1 MQDQLPN
8 KLQTNKSQDKNYIDN
23 INNILLRTKTA
34 CEIKEILNNFE
45 NNKSDLLF
53 KKGIYVY
60 GHPGIGK
67 TQFVTDILKELN
79 YDIITYNAGDVRNKT
94 IIETITKDNMSDK
107 SIMCLF
113 HKKIQKKAIIMD
125 EIDGMNNGDKGGI
138 NALIKLI
145 RPKKT
150 KRQKSEDTTLIPI
163 ICIGNYH
170 IDKKINELMKVCNV
184 FELNKPSNEQIET
197 ICNNIMPTITK
208 NLKIKLIHYI
218 QGDLRKLHNIY
229 NIYCKN
235 NNLLNEYVLDNILKL
250 KSYNEDTKSI
260 TNNLFNNNYL
270 MNDHL
275 HVMNETDRT
284 IVALLWHENVIDRL
298 EKYNI
303 NNSLP
308 VYLKI
313 LDNICFADYIDR
325 ITFQKQIWIFN
336 EMSSL
341 IKTFYNN
348 KIYHEFI
355 NADICN
361 TNTNTNVPSN
371 NINNKL
377 SNKQSSK
384 MCNKTTKTTKTTVAE
399 KSQLDASS
407 HNIRF
412 TKVLTK
418 YSTEYN
424 NYNFIHNLCQQ
435 LGMDKKDLFAF
446 FISLKKKY
454 ASDVDCF
461 SELLNMFENYEINK
475 LDIQRM
481 YRYLDKA
488 FKDSNANDEEIG
500 WEIDEDIVEFDC

>member
-1 MQDQLPN
+1 
-8 KLQTNKSQDKNYIDN
+8 
-23 INNILLRTKTA
+23 
-34 CEIKEILNNFE
+34 
-45 NNKSDLLF
+45 
-53 KKGIYVY
+53 
-60 GHPGIGK
+60 
-67 TQFVTDILKELN
+67 
-79 YDIITYNAGDVRNKT
+79 
-94 IIETITKDNMSDK
+94 
-107 SIMCLF
+107 
-113 HKKIQKKAIIMD
+113 MD

-184 FELNKPSNEQIET
+184 FELNKPNYDQIET
-197 ICNNIMPTITK
+197 ICNNIMPTMTK

-235 NNLLNEYVLDNILKL
+235 DCLLNEYVVDNILKL
-250 KSYNEDTKSI
+250 KSYNQDTKSI
-260 TNNLFNNNYL
+260 TNNLFNKNYL

-284 IVALLWHENVIDRL
+284 IVALLWHENIIDKL

-308 VYLKI
+308 VYLNI

-348 KIYHEFI
+348 RIYHEFI
-355 NADICN
+355 NSDVTNMHNITTPTTISQKDVSNASLTSTTPTTPNTPN
-361 TNTNTNVPSN
+361 TNSPTSSKTKINTKGGKKS
-371 NINNKL
+371 ISENKL
-377 SNKQSSK
+377 F
-384 MCNKTTKTTKTTVAE
+384 ME
-399 KSQLDASS
+399 SS

-446 FISLKKKY
+446 FISFKNKY
-454 ASDVDCF
+454 TSDSECY
-461 SELLNMFENYEINK
+461 SELLNLFENYEINK

-481 YRYLDKA
+481 YRYLDKS
-488 FKDSNANDEEIG
+488 FKDSNTIDEESG
-500 WEIDEDIVEFDC
+500 WDLDEDITEFDG

>member
-1 MQDQLPN
+1 MPN
-8 KLQTNKSQDKNYIDN
+8 KLFNKSEPSKSETNNY
-23 INNILLRTKTA
+23 INNINTILVRTKTA

-45 NNKSDLLF
+45 KNKDVLSF

-67 TQFVTDILKELN
+67 TQFVTDILKDLN
-79 YDIITYNAGDVRNKT
+79 YDIIIYNAGDIRNKSV
-94 IIETITKDNMSDK
+94 IETITKDNMSDK
-107 SIMCLF
+107 SIMSLF

-184 FELNKPSNEQIET
+184 FELNKPTNEQIEM
-197 ICNNIMPTITK
+197 ICNNIMPFITTD
-208 NLKIKLIHYI
+208 LKIKLIHYI

-235 NNLLNEYVLDNILKL
+235 NTLLNEYVVDDILKL
-250 KSYNEDTKSI
+250 KSYNQDTKSI
-260 TNNLFNNNYL
+260 TNNLFNRNYL
-270 MNDHL
+270 MKDHL

-284 IVALLWHENVIDRL
+284 IVALLWHENIIDRL

-355 NADICN
+355 NLDVCN
-361 TNTNTNVPSN
+361 TNPQA
-371 NINNKL
+371 
-377 SNKQSSK
+377 NKQPTK
-384 MCNKTTKTTKTTVAE
+384 NIKTVKTVKNSFPE
-399 KSQLDASS
+399 KSIVEPS

-446 FISLKKKY
+446 FISFKNKY
-454 ASDVDCF
+454 TNESECF
-461 SELLNMFENYEINK
+461 NELSNLFENYEINK

-481 YRYLDKA
+481 YRYLDKS
-488 FKDSNANDEEIG
+488 FKDSNTVDEESG
-500 WEIDEDIVEFDC
+500 WEIEDDIVELD

>member
-1 MQDQLPN
+1 MTD
-8 KLQTNKSQDKNYIDN
+8 KLQDNNYIAN
-23 INNILLRTKTA
+23 INTILVRTKIE

-45 NNKSDLLF
+45 KNKSDLLF

-67 TQFVTDILKELN
+67 THFVTDILKDLN
-79 YDIITYNAGDVRNKT
+79 YDIITYNAGDIRNKS
-94 IIETITKDNMSDK
+94 IIETITKDSMSDK

-138 NALIKLI
+138 NTLIKLI

-150 KRQKSEDTTLIPI
+150 KRQKSEDTTIIPI

-197 ICNNIMPTITK
+197 ICNNIIPNITT
-208 NLKIKLIHYI
+208 NLKKKLINYI
-218 QGDLRKLHNIY
+218 QCDLRKLHNIY

-235 NNLLNEYVLDNILKL
+235 KTLLNEYVLDNILQL
-250 KSYNEDTKSI
+250 KSHNQDTKSI
-260 TNNLFNNNYL
+260 TNNLFNGNYL
-270 MNDHL
+270 LNEHL

-284 IVALLWHENVIDRL
+284 IVALLWHENIIDKI

-348 KIYHEFI
+348 RIYYEFI
-355 NADICN
+355 TRYNSIETDAKANKPTSMNSILD
-361 TNTNTNVPSN
+361 
-371 NINNKL
+371 NKL
-377 SNKQSSK
+377 PNKMTK
-384 MCNKTTKTTKTTVAE
+384 KTLSEKTIVE
-399 KSQLDASS
+399 PS

-424 NYNFIHNLCQQ
+424 NYNFIQNLCQQ

-446 FISLKKKY
+446 FISLKNKY
-454 ASDVDCF
+454 TSHTD
-461 SELLNMFENYEINK
+461 SINELLNLFENYEISK
-475 LDIQRM
+475 LDVQRM
-481 YRYLDKA
+481 YRYLDKS
-488 FKDSNANDEEIG
+488 FKDSNTVDEENG
-500 WEIDEDIVEFDC
+500 WDIDEDISEFDS

>member
-1 MQDQLPN
+1 MTDKLQN
-8 KLQTNKSQDKNYIDN
+8 KLQNNNYIDD
-23 INNILLRTKTA
+23 INTILSRETIV
-34 CEIKEILNNFE
+34 CQIKEILTNFE

-60 GHPGIGK
+60 GNPGIGK
-67 TQFVTDILKELN
+67 TKFVTDILKDLN
-79 YDIITYNAGDVRNKT
+79 YDIITYNAGDVRNKS

-170 IDKKINELMKVCNV
+170 IDKKINELMKVCNI
-184 FELNKPSNEQIET
+184 FELNKPTNQEIET
-197 ICNNIMPTITK
+197 ICNNIMPTIPK
-208 NLKIKLIHYI
+208 NLKNKLIHYI

-229 NIYCKN
+229 HIYCKN
-235 NNLLNEYVLDNILKL
+235 NNLLNEYVVDNILKL

-260 TNNLFNNNYL
+260 TNNLFNNNYD
-270 MNDHL
+270 MNEHL

-284 IVALLWHENVIDRL
+284 IVALLWHENIIDRL

-303 NNSLP
+303 NKSLSA
-308 VYLKI
+308 YLKI

-341 IKTFYNN
+341 IKTFNN
-348 KIYHEFI
+348 NRIYHDFI
-355 NADICN
+355 NKEIC
-361 TNTNTNVPSN
+361 
-371 NINNKL
+371 NINNA
-377 SNKQSSK
+377 SIATFTE
-384 MCNKTTKTTKTTVAE
+384 TTKKTNAKTNANANANANE
-399 KSQLDASS
+399 KTSKKPLLEKNHLEPS

-446 FISLKKKY
+446 FISFKNKY
-454 ASDVDCF
+454 NNDNECF
-461 SELLNMFENYEINK
+461 TELLNLFENYEINK

-481 YRYLDKA
+481 YRYLDKS
-488 FKDSNANDEEIG
+488 FKDSNTNDEESG
-500 WEIDEDIVEFDC
+500 WEIDEDVCELES

>member
-1 MQDQLPN
+1 
-8 KLQTNKSQDKNYIDN
+8 
-23 INNILLRTKTA
+23 
-34 CEIKEILNNFE
+34 
-45 NNKSDLLF
+45 
-53 KKGIYVY
+53 
-60 GHPGIGK
+60 
-67 TQFVTDILKELN
+67 
-79 YDIITYNAGDVRNKT
+79 
-94 IIETITKDNMSDK
+94 
-107 SIMCLF
+107 
-113 HKKIQKKAIIMD
+113 MD

-170 IDKKINELMKVCNV
+170 MDKKINELMKVCNV
-184 FELNKPSNEQIET
+184 FELNKPTNEQIET

-208 NLKIKLIHYI
+208 NLKNKLVYYI
-218 QGDLRKLHNIY
+218 QGDLRKLHNVY
-229 NIYCKN
+229 SIYCKN
-235 NNLLNEYVLDNILKL
+235 DSLLNEYVVDNILKL

-260 TNNLFNNNYL
+260 TNNLFNKNYS

-284 IVALLWHENVIDRL
+284 IVALLWHENIIDRL

-303 NNSLP
+303 NNSLS

-313 LDNICFADYIDR
+313 LDNICFSDYIDR
-325 ITFQKQIWIFN
+325 ITFQKQIWVFN

-341 IKTFYNN
+341 IKTFNN
-348 KIYHEFI
+348 NRIYHDFMNEYDSI
-355 NADICN
+355 ITHN
-361 TNTNTNVPSN
+361 TSSSISTSTTKKTKSN
-371 NINNKL
+371 IKSNI
-377 SNKQSSK
+377 
-384 MCNKTTKTTKTTVAE
+384 KTTA
-399 KSQLDASS
+399 KSNEVTIHIEPL
-407 HNIRF
+407 HNNNNVRF

-446 FISLKKKY
+446 FINFKSKY
-454 ASDVDCF
+454 NNDNECF
-461 SELLNMFENYEINK
+461 TELLNLFENYEINK

-481 YRYLDKA
+481 YRYLDKS
-488 FKDSNANDEEIG
+488 FKDSNLVDEETE
-500 WEIDEDIVEFDC
+500 WEMDEDIDDM

>member
-1 MQDQLPN
+1 MQNKLHN
-8 KLQTNKSQDKNYIDN
+8 KLQNNNYIDN
-23 INNILLRTKTA
+23 INTILSRETIV
-34 CEIKEILNNFE
+34 CQIKEILTNFE

-60 GHPGIGK
+60 GNPGIGK
-67 TQFVTDILKELN
+67 TKFVTDILKELN
-79 YDIITYNAGDVRNKT
+79 YDIITYNAGDVRNKS

-170 IDKKINELMKVCNV
+170 MDKKINELMKVCNV
-184 FELNKPSNEQIET
+184 FELNKPTNEEIET

-208 NLKIKLIHYI
+208 NLKNKLVYYI
-218 QGDLRKLHNIY
+218 QGDLRKLHNVY
-229 NIYCKN
+229 SIYCKN
-235 NNLLNEYVLDNILKL
+235 DNLLNEYVVDNILKL

-260 TNNLFNNNYL
+260 TNNLFNKNYS

-284 IVALLWHENVIDRL
+284 IVALLWHENIIDRL

-303 NNSLP
+303 NNSLL

-325 ITFQKQIWIFN
+325 ITFQKQIWVFN

-341 IKTFYNN
+341 IKTFNN
-348 KIYHEFI
+348 NRIYHDFMNEDNYI
-355 NADICN
+355 LIHNSI
-361 TNTNTNVPSN
+361 TSTHTT
-371 NINNKL
+371 
-377 SNKQSSK
+377 
-384 MCNKTTKTTKTTVAE
+384 TTKKTKSNI
-399 KSQLDASS
+399 KSTAKSNEVTIHLEPT
-407 HNIRF
+407 HNNNVRF

-446 FISLKKKY
+446 FINFKNKY
-454 ASDVDCF
+454 NNDNECF
-461 SELLNMFENYEINK
+461 TELLNLFENYEINK

-481 YRYLDKA
+481 YRYLDKS
-488 FKDSNANDEEIG
+488 FKDSNLVDEETA
-500 WEIDEDIVEFDC
+500 WEMDEDIDDM